1 MNAPLVKPSG
11 SGSIL
16 VKPSGSSG
24 SLVKRPR

>member
-24 SLVKRPR
+24 ILVKRPR